1 MSERLEKAKEIL
13 ASEELK
19 FVLINDETTIKSK
32 DRGVKPLLDIIRS
45 GGVKSG
51 FTAADMVVGKAA
63 ALLYMYLGVKEIYG
77 RLMSQEA
84 MKIFEDN
91 SIYYEYTISQPYIK
105 NRDLTDMCPMDK
117 SVRNIDNPEKAVE
130 AIKETV
136 RKLMEA
142 KRGKR
147 G

>member
-117 SVRNIDNPEKAVE
+117 SVRNIDDPEKAVE

-142 KRGKR
+142 KRG
-147 G
+147 